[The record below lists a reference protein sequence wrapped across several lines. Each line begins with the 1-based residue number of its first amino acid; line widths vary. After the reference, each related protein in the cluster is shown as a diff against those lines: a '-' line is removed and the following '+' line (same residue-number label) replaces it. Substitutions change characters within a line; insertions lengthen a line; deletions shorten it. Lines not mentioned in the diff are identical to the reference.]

1 MKPRRDISGSP
12 RDILSYAAS
21 EAEAGRRCV
30 LAVIA
35 EIEGPSARA
44 VGAMMAVSEA
54 GEYAGYVSNGCVDAD
69 IAQHALT
76 ALNSDAPRRVRYGSG
91 SPYLDI
97 RLPCGGAVE
106 VVFVADPEL
115 PVIRTALEN
124 LNNRRSVSLAVTEGG
139 RLQIAGK
146 EALPAQTPAI
156 IYAPPLQLAIA
167 GRGEET
173 IALARLA
180 CAARYG
186 VTIYSP
192 DEEVINASV
201 AAGAETRRLQSI
213 SDVPAFPDDPW
224 SAIVCLFH
232 DHEWE
237 TDLLDAAVQT
247 DAFYIGAMG
256 SRRTHEARLDDLR
269 RRGVD
274 EKELA
279 RIRGPI
285 GLIPSTR
292 DASKLAISVLAEIV
306 DGYNP
311 YST

>member
-12 RDILSYAAS
+12 RDILAYAAS

-76 ALNSDAPRRVRYGSG
+76 ALDGEAPSRVRYGAG

-106 VVFVADPEL
+106 VVFVAKPDL
-115 PVIRTALEN
+115 SVIRTALEH
-124 LNNRRSVSLAVTEGG
+124 LNNRMSVPLAVTEDGQ
-139 RLQIAGK
+139 LYIADDDG
-146 EALPAQTPAI
+146 EPTQTPAI
-156 IYAPPLQLAIA
+156 IYAPPLQLAIS

-180 CAARYG
+180 CAAGYG
-186 VTIYSP
+186 VTVYSP
-192 DEEVINASV
+192 DEEVINASA
-201 AAGAETRRLQSI
+201 AAGAKTKRLQSI

-237 TDLLDAAVQT
+237 TDLLAAAVKTQ
-247 DAFYIGAMG
+247 AFYIGAMG
-256 SRRTHEARLDDLR
+256 SRRTQEARLEELR

-274 EKELA
+274 EKALA

-292 DASKLAISVLAEIV
+292 DASKLAISVLAEIA

-311 YST
+311 YSA

>member
-12 RDILSYAAS
+12 RDILDYAAS

-44 VGAMMAVSEA
+44 VGAMMAVSDG

-76 ALNSDAPRRVRYGSG
+76 ALDGDATKRVRYGAG

-106 VVFVADPEL
+106 VVFVANPEL
-115 PVIRTALEN
+115 PVIRAALEN
-124 LNNRRSVSLAVTEGG
+124 LNNRRSVSLAVTEEG
-139 RLQIAGK
+139 RLHLAGK
-146 EALPAQTPAI
+146 DAARAQTPAFT
-156 IYAPPLQLAIA
+156 YAPPLHLAIA

-173 IALARLA
+173 VALARLA
-180 CAARYG
+180 RAAHYG
-186 VTIYSP
+186 VTVYSP
-192 DEEVINASV
+192 DEEVINAGA

-237 TDLLDAAVQT
+237 TDLLVAAVQT

-256 SRRTHEARLDDLR
+256 SRRTQGARLEDLR
-269 RRGVD
+269 QRGVN
-274 EKELA
+274 ENALA

>member
-12 RDILSYAAS
+12 RDILAYAAS

-76 ALNSDAPRRVRYGSG
+76 ALDGDAPRRVRYGAG

-106 VVFVADPEL
+106 VVFVANPEP
-115 PVIRTALEN
+115 PVIHSALEK
-124 LNNRRSVSLAVTEGG
+124 LNDRRSVALAVTEGG
-139 RLQIAGK
+139 RLHIAQTEG
-146 EALPAQTPAI
+146 APAQTPAI
-156 IYAPPLQLAIA
+156 TYAPPLQIAIA

-173 IALARLA
+173 VSLARLA
-180 CAARYG
+180 CAARYE
-186 VTIYSP
+186 VTVYSP
-192 DEEVINASV
+192 DEEVINAS
-201 AAGAETRRLQSI
+201 AGAGAKAKRLQSI

-237 TDLLDAAVQT
+237 TDLLASAVKT
-247 DAFYIGAMG
+247 SAFYIGAMG
-256 SRRTHEARLDDLR
+256 SRRTQEARLEELR
-269 RRGVD
+269 SRGVD
-274 EKELA
+274 EEALA

-292 DASKLAISVLAEIV
+292 DASKLAISVLAEIA
-306 DGYNP
+306 DGYTP